1 MPQYLCKSVLKSTSA
16 TPHQYQHGK
25 PPYRCIY
32 AMHFIFKRVGGSFI
46 YKYMY
51 IILRPMT
58 IRASSQLKISLISLL
73 LLVTSFFRLPHSAL
87 QLEDL
92 LHLWEPPFPLTKFL
106 TSLRRT
112 MVSYSA
118 ASRNVCAYK
127 RTHPSS
133 STWALVPPFLII

>member
-92 LHLWEPPFPLTKFL
+92 LHL
-106 TSLRRT
+106 
-112 MVSYSA
+112 
-118 ASRNVCAYK
+118 
-127 RTHPSS
+127 
-133 STWALVPPFLII
+133 